1 MVVFKMTSEKKISV
15 FKVNKKD
22 IRKIAIDVAL
32 LSL

>member
-1 MVVFKMTSEKKISV
+1 MTSEKKISV
-15 FKVNKKD
+15 VNVNKKD

>member
-1 MVVFKMTSEKKISV
+1 MSSEKKISV
-15 FKVNKKD
+15 FNVNKKD